1 MKILFVPDSL
11 WGGAS
16 GHRSSQYL
24 IKAFTS
30 ANIEMGVY
38 APIANFTERQYDL
51 LKHVNCKYYPRTE
64 YSYKQQLFRKKIY
77 QEFEQII
84 SDFNPD
90 YVFYV
95 GTIKNKISIDYCIN
109 NEIKYLYL
117 PLTTEYYCINTFAG
131 VETGPCYDCL
141 KGSFTAPLAKKCMPP
156 DYSMTNFFKD
166 KTIESISRK
175 RIINAY
181 KVIGYSQDQ
190 LNVLE
195 CFGVGRAKTLKL
207 PIFFDPNS
215 AAGIR
220 SEVGERFLIFGQ
232 FLTAKG
238 WHLIPDIIRN
248 TKGVRF
254 KAIMPGDVADKFVTD
269 NDLESQVESG
279 ALEII
284 DYLDT
289 HEALLEEVAKSRG
302 VLIPSY
308 YPTTGEFT
316 MMEALM
322 LRKPVVVFDSG
333 IHREIFVD
341 GKNGMIAK
349 VGDLQGYCGRI
360 EALNNDRALYDTVSA
375 GAVDLFSKLTCLQ
388 TFQREIKSALFA

>member
-1 MKILFVPDSL
+1 MRILFVPDSL

-16 GHRSSQYL
+16 GHRSSKYL
-24 IKAFTS
+24 IKAFAS

-38 APIANFTERQYDL
+38 APTADFTEGQYEL

-64 YSYKQQLFRKKIY
+64 YSYKQQLFRYKID

-84 SDFNPD
+84 SDFSPD

-95 GTIKNKISIDYCIN
+95 GTIKNKISIDYCIKK
-109 NEIKYLYL
+109 EIKYLYL

-131 VETGPCYDCL
+131 VETGPCFDCL
-141 KGSFTAPLAKKCMPP
+141 KGSFTAPLSKKCLPP
-156 DYSMTNFFKD
+156 DYSMANFLKD
-166 KTIESISRK
+166 KVIESFSRK
-175 RIINAY
+175 RITSAY
-181 KVIGYSQDQ
+181 KVIGYSRDQ

-195 CFGVGRAKTLKL
+195 CFGVDRAKTLKL

-232 FLTAKG
+232 FMTAKG
-238 WHLIPDIIRN
+238 WHLIPEIIRN
-248 TKGVRF
+248 TRRVKY
-254 KAIMPGDVADKFVTD
+254 KAIMPGDTADKFVKD
-269 NDLESQVESG
+269 NGLESQVESG

-284 DYLDT
+284 GYLDT
-289 HEALLEEVAKSRG
+289 HKSLLEEVAKSRG

-349 VGDLQGYCGRI
+349 VGDLQGYCARV
-360 EALNNDRALYDTVSA
+360 EALNSDKALYDTVAS
-375 GAVDLFSKLTCLQ
+375 GAVELFADLTCLQ
-388 TFQREIKSALFA
+388 TFQREIKSALMA